1 MTNLDRGFP
10 KQLFLT
16 LLLLAS
22 ASLAWGQT
30 VTARLSGTVQ
40 DATGALVP
48 GASIQVSNEGTQ
60 LVWNATTDDKGDYV
74 VPNLP
79 PGSYRVAA
87 SKPGFA
93 GAARAGIDLA
103 VDARVT
109 VNFTLKVGDVSQSVE
124 VQATGETV
132 NSVSGEISRTID
144 SQQVD
149 HLALN
154 GRNYLQLVT
163 LIPGAA
169 VLSTDQMALTTSLST
184 TGQAIS
190 GNRANTS
197 SLSVDGSYNLDA
209 GSNGSQINN
218 VGLDFIQEVR
228 TQTSN
233 FSAEY
238 GRNSGASINV
248 ITKSGTNQ
256 FHGGAVEFLRNDAFD
271 ARSFF
276 AAINPPFHFNDFG
289 WHLGGPIVKSKL
301 FFFAGE
307 EWKKIRQFSSPA
319 LRSLPSSALLRGDF
333 SGVTGTLNYP
343 GTSTPIPGRNI
354 SSLMTTDGKAIAA
367 VFSRMASLATGY
379 RDVAAGNNTTY
390 QLSNPF
396 DSRNDM
402 VRLDYTLNEHQ
413 FVYLRYMHDHYNIF
427 DPFGSLIV
435 SQLPTTPNN
444 RKRPGTSWQ
453 LAHTWTIS
461 PSLINEAK
469 FNAGWHGQ
477 RVFEQGDNWTRAPY
491 GFQFPLLYSAPQGV
505 YPSGIPGVNV
515 NGYSTWLGPTFYIS
529 TTTDISASDSVT
541 LVRNGHTV
549 KAGVLVTRNRK
560 DGNGR
565 PPLTGSFTFN
575 ASGNPN
581 TTGNALADALLG
593 NFRTF
598 SESQYDPLGM
608 FRFSQVDAYVTDQW
622 KITRSLSLEAGL
634 RFQYMPP
641 AYTTGNNLTNFVP
654 SLYDPAKAATVS
666 SKGVVTLN
674 PGATLYD
681 GLVRAGNGIPSDQA
695 GRISD
700 SGSQSVLSVPTG
712 APRGLYHSAAPI
724 APRFSFAWS
733 PAFLGKTVVRGGF
746 GMFYDRIDETGIV
759 PTLTNPPFAQTIQ
772 LENANVA
779 NPSNGVASALSVL
792 GTVKALDQN
801 LKTPYVMNFSLSV
814 QRELPK
820 GLFLETSY
828 AGNQGR
834 HLTRSPDI
842 NTPSFALL
850 SANAALP
857 TAQQAATNSL
867 RPYQGFSTINMLLS
881 DANSNYNALQVYL
894 TKRRGWLT
902 TTLSYTWSKTLTD
915 ASSSSETS
923 QDPNNRHLNYGP
935 SSFDRRAI
943 LAASFSAAMPKLG
956 HAQPIVRTVAGG
968 WTLSGIV
975 HAQSGAYYSI
985 TSATAIGTWRA
996 DYIGGPTTV
1005 ASPSP
1010 TQLFNTAAFAAPPTS
1025 RYGNSGVGIVQG
1037 PALETLDFSLAKEF
1051 RLLERLNLRLQGDAF
1066 NALNHANFTSLSL
1079 ATTTLGFGG
1088 ATAAGPGRQLQLGAK
1103 LRF

>member
-1 MTNLDRGFP
+1 MKRFRLAS
-10 KQLFLT
+10 LLIAS
-16 LLLLAS
+16 LLLAAAAGLS
-22 ASLAWGQT
+22 QT
-30 VTARLSGTVQ
+30 VTGRISGRVQ
-40 DATGALVP
+40 DATGAVAP
-48 GASIQVSNEGTQ
+48 GAEIKVSNEGTQ
-60 LVWNATTDDKGDYV
+60 RTWNVKSDDKGDYL
-74 VPNLP
+74 VPDLP
-79 PGSYRVAA
+79 PGMYRVTAA
-87 SKPGFA
+87 KSGFA
-93 GAARAGIDLA
+93 SFTRSGIDLA
-103 VDARVT
+103 VDARLT
-109 VNFTLKVGDVSQSVE
+109 VDFTLKVGDTTQSVE
-124 VQATGETV
+124 VKATGEMV

-144 SQQVD
+144 SSQVD
-149 HLALN
+149 RLALN

-163 LIPGAA
+163 LIPGSA

-190 GNRANTS
+190 GNRPNTS
-197 SLSVDGSYNLDA
+197 NLSVDGSYNLDS

-248 ITKSGTNQ
+248 ITKSGANQ
-256 FHGGAVEFLRNDAFD
+256 LHGGALEFLRNDAFD

-276 AAINPPFHFNDFG
+276 SPVKPPFHFNDFG
-289 WHLGGPIVKSKL
+289 WNLGGAIVKNKL
-301 FFFAGE
+301 FFFGGE
-307 EWKKIRQFSSPA
+307 EWKKIRQYTSPA
-319 LRSLPSSALLRGDF
+319 LRSLPSSAQLGGDF
-333 SGVTGTLNYP
+333 SGTTGTLNYP
-343 GTSTPIPGRNI
+343 GTTTPIPGRNI

-367 VFSRMASLATGY
+367 VFARMASLASSF
-379 RDVAAGNNTTY
+379 RDAAVGNNATY

-402 VRLDYTLNEHQ
+402 ARVDYTLSSKQ
-413 FVYLRYMHDHYNIF
+413 FLYLRYMHDSYNIF

-453 LAHTWTIS
+453 LADTWTIS
-461 PSLINEAK
+461 PTLINEAK

-491 GFQFPLLYSAPQGV
+491 GFTFPLLYGAPQGV

-515 NGYSTWLGPTFYIS
+515 TGYSTFLGPTFYIS
-529 TTTDISASDSVT
+529 TSTDISAGDSVT
-541 LVRNGHTV
+541 CVKGSNTV

-575 ASGNPN
+575 TSGNPN

-598 SESQYDPLGM
+598 SESQYDPVGM
-608 FRFSQVDAYVTDQW
+608 FRFWQVDSYVTDQW
-622 KITRSLSLEAGL
+622 KVTQRLSVEVGM

-641 AYTTGNNLTNFVP
+641 AYTMGNNLTNFVP
-654 SLYDPAKAATVS
+654 SLYDPSKAATVS

-681 GLVRAGNGIPSDQA
+681 GLIRAGSGIPSDQA
-695 GRISD
+695 GRIPD
-700 SGSQSVLSVPTG
+700 SSSASVLSVPTG
-712 APRGLYHSAAPI
+712 APRGLYHSASPF

-733 PAFLGKTVVRGGF
+733 PGFTSKTAIRGGF

-759 PTLTNPPFAQTIQ
+759 PTLTNPPFAQTVQ
-772 LENANVA
+772 MENANMA
-779 NPSNGVASALSVL
+779 NPNNGTATALSTL
-792 GTVKALDQN
+792 GTVKAIDPN

-814 QRELPK
+814 QRELPW
-820 GLFLETSY
+820 GVFLETAY
-828 AGNQGR
+828 AGNQAR
-834 HLTRSPDI
+834 HLTRAPDI
-842 NTPSFALL
+842 NTPPFALL

-857 TAQQAATNSL
+857 TAQQAVTNAL
-867 RPYQGFSTINMLLS
+867 RPYQGFSTITMLLS

-894 TKRRGWLT
+894 TKRKGWLT
-902 TTLSYTWSKTLTD
+902 SSLSYTWSKTLTD
-915 ASSSSETS
+915 SSSSSDTS
-923 QDPNNRHLNYGP
+923 EDPNNRHMNYGP
-935 SSFDRRAI
+935 ASFDRRGI
-943 LAASFSAAMPKLG
+943 LSASFAIAMPKLANTPAV
-956 HAQPIVRTVAGG
+956 AQAVAGG

-975 HAQSGAYYSI
+975 HAQTGAYYSI
-985 TSATAIGTWRA
+985 TSSTALGTWRA

-1005 ASPSP
+1005 ASPTPSL
-1010 TQLFNTAAFAAPPTS
+1010 LFNTAAFAAPPIS
-1025 RYGNSGVGIVQG
+1025 RYGNSGVGIVEG
-1037 PALETLDFSLAKEF
+1037 PGLETVDFSLAKEF
-1051 RLLERLNLRLQGDAF
+1051 NVKERVTLRIQGDAF
-1066 NALNHANFTSLSL
+1066 NALNHANFTTLSL
-1079 ATTTLGFGG
+1079 TSTTLGFGA
-1088 ATAAGPGRQLQLGAK
+1088 ATASGPGRQLQLGAK